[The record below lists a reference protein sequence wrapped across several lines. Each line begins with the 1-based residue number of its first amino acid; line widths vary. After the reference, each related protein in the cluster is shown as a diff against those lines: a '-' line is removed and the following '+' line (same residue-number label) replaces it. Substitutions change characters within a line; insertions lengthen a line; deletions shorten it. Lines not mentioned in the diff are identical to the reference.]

1 MERLERER
9 RKEEERL
16 MREKQRE
23 EEKSQREQRREMER
37 REKFLQKEYL
47 RVSLR
52 TCFVDNVVTLIINDA
67 NSLSP
72 FQSLVLGFTLQA
84 EKKRQKEELRK
95 EREEER
101 RRVAREKA
109 TARKIAKE
117 SMDLLEDEQ
126 LELMELAAASKG
138 IPSII
143 HLDHNSL
150 QNLES
155 FRGKCHLKF
164 VFVQLP

>member
-1 MERLERER
+1 MNLVPWGILYIHSYYEYCFSQSEERVKKEMERLERER

-23 EEKSQREQRREMER
+23 EERLQREQKREMER

-72 FQSLVLGFTLQA
+72 F
-84 EKKRQKEELRK
+84 
-95 EREEER
+95 
-101 RRVAREKA
+101 
-109 TARKIAKE
+109 
-117 SMDLLEDEQ
+117 
-126 LELMELAAASKG
+126 
-138 IPSII
+138 
-143 HLDHNSL
+143 
-150 QNLES
+150 
-155 FRGKCHLKF
+155 
-164 VFVQLP
+164 